1 MKLYFSIILLTS
13 IAFSDYRSYY
23 SVGDTLSLEDQ
34 NLEYNV
40 CHSDGNYEIG
50 DSFSFSNCNGA
61 VNGGDY
67 KVSLISMNAT
77 W

>member
-1 MKLYFSIILLTS
+1 VHLYPLLLLL
-13 IAFSDYRSYY
+13 IALASSQHRAFY
-23 SVGDTLSLEDQ
+23 SVGDTVSYEDQ
-34 NLEYNV
+34 NLELNV
-40 CHSDGNYEIG
+40 CHGDGNYEIG
-50 DSFSFSNCNGA
+50 ESFSLSNFNGE

>member
-1 MKLYFSIILLTS
+1 MHLNHLFLLFLTLALS
-13 IAFSDYRSYY
+13 QHRSFY
-23 SVGDTLSLEDQ
+23 SVGDTVSYQDQ
-34 NLEYNV
+34 NLEFNV

-50 DSFSFSNCNGA
+50 GNFSLSNYNGE
-61 VNGGDY
+61 VNGGEY

>member
-1 MKLYFSIILLTS
+1 VSYYPLILLFIS
-13 IAFSDYRSYY
+13 LVFSQHRAIY
-23 SVGDTLSLEDQ
+23 SVGDTVSYEDQ
-34 NLEYNV
+34 NLEFNV

-50 DSFSFSNCNGA
+50 EGFSLSNYNGE

-67 KVSLISMNAT
+67 KISLISMNAT